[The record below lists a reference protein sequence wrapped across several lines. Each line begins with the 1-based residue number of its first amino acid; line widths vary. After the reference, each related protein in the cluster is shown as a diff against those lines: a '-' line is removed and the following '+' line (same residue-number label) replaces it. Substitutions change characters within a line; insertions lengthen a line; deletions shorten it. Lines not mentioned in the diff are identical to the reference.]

1 MKIKDFY
8 ENGVLIKRVVT
19 DNLDEKKKELIGEFV
34 CGPSFEEMVYEDN
47 VKEAMR
53 LILDKLKTEKM
64 NILLFGSAGTGK
76 TQTAKMIAKETNKPF
91 IYLTGSNST
100 QKIKEMLLNAKD
112 NAIVLIDEIHN
123 LPEKVAEIIYPAIQD
138 NEIYSNGEKIKLNLM
153 FIGTTTEPEKL
164 PKPLLNRFKLIEF
177 EELGIEKMR
186 EVLLKKGLIDEV
198 INPLLNFTNN
208 FRIINNVLDMMKLYG
223 DFTELNLRKVFRLKK
238 IDIYTGLSE
247 YQEKY
252 LEMLKNS
259 EKPIGLRQIG
269 LRLRKSE
276 DYIKYEIE
284 PDLIRKSM
292 IFISS
297 KGRELEPAMKQ
308 YGYEQLKKESEK
320 HHAKFTQE
328 DRKIAIE
335 WLKDKK
341 GITEKLGKRYLEVV
355 NFVAEQIANGLI
367 PDEVDLESFGTDVS
381 IKESFENN
389 YLMEF

>member
-1 MKIKDFY
+1 
-8 ENGVLIKRVVT
+8 
-19 DNLDEKKKELIGEFV
+19 
-34 CGPSFEEMVYEDN
+34 
-47 VKEAMR
+47 
-53 LILDKLKTEKM
+53 
-64 NILLFGSAGTGK
+64 
-76 TQTAKMIAKETNKPF
+76 
-91 IYLTGSNST
+91 
-100 QKIKEMLLNAKD
+100 MLLNAKD